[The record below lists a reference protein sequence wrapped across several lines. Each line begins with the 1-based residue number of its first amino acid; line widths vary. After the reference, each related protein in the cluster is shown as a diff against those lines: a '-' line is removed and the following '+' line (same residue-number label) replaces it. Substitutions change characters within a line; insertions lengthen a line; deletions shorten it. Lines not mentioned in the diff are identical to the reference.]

1 MLKGNISHS
10 DLEGIIKRFQQYEQQ
25 IINQNLG
32 QPAESIDQIRAR
44 NIVTDR
50 TGEYYNKMR
59 KELPIERSPSNQIL
73 KLIKR
78 EKRNIENE
86 KSKFNIT

>member
-1 MLKGNISHS
+1 
-10 DLEGIIKRFQQYEQQ
+10 
-25 IINQNLG
+25 
-32 QPAESIDQIRAR
+32 
-44 NIVTDR
+44 VTDR

-59 KELPIERSPSNQIL
+59 KELPMERSPSNQIL

-86 KSKFNIT
+86 KSKLNIT